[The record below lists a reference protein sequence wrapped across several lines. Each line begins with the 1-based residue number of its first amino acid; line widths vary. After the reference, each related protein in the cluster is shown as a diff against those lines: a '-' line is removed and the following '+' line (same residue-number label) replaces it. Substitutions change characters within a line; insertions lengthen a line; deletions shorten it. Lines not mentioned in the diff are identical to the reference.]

1 MSWAA
6 WPLRALAERACK
18 LGRAGWG
25 RVGGM
30 LSGLASKKPPV
41 VADQSSLPGAWRVV
55 IKLSNPY
62 KYDGSSTVFDA
73 RNRTGR

>member
-1 MSWAA
+1 
-6 WPLRALAERACK
+6 
-18 LGRAGWG
+18 
-25 RVGGM
+25 M
-30 LSGLASKKPPV
+30 LSGLASKKPPPV